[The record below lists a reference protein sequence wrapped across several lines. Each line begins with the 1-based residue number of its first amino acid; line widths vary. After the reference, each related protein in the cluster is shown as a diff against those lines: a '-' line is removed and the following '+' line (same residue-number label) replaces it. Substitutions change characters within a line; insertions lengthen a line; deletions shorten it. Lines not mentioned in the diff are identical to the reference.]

1 MGAPDHATP
10 ASAAGSPPPAAGA
23 PAPRRADASRNRE
36 ALVAAGFE
44 VLSRHPEASMQDVA
58 AASGLGRTTVYRHF
72 PSREA
77 LITALF
83 EEIFTDATRVVGEVL
98 AQTDAPSEAF
108 PRLADELL
116 ALGARYGFLDAHR
129 DLAEQVR
136 RQQRDEPL
144 LAWLDAQIS
153 AGSVKP
159 LGAAWIQA
167 TFGGL
172 IGAAFEEI
180 HAGRETRES
189 ATEKLSATL
198 LAAFAT

>member
-1 MGAPDHATP
+1 MSSTD
-10 ASAAGSPPPAAGA
+10 PAANPSVAGA
-23 PAPRRADASRNRE
+23 ALPATGASAPRRADASRNR
-36 ALVAAGFE
+36 AAVVAAGFE

-83 EEIFTDATRVVGEVL
+83 EEVFGDATRAVEAIL
-98 AQTDAPSEAF
+98 EAADAPAEVF
-108 PRLADELL
+108 PRLAAELL
-116 ALGARYGFLDAHR
+116 DLGDRYGFLEAHR
-129 DLAEQVR
+129 DLGEAVR
-136 RQQRDEPL
+136 RQHRDEPL
-144 LAWLDAQIS
+144 LAWIARQIDAGTLQ
-153 AGSVKP
+153 P

-167 TFGGL
+167 VASM
-172 IGAAFEEI
+172 IIAAAFDEI

-189 ATEKLSATL
+189 AAEKLSVTL

>member
-1 MGAPDHATP
+1 MGAMDRANP
-10 ASAAGSPPPAAGA
+10 ASAADSSPPAAGA

-83 EEIFTDATRVVGEVL
+83 EEIFTDATRLVTALLAEHEAPTEV
-98 AQTDAPSEAF
+98 F
-108 PRLADELL
+108 PRLADELI
-116 ALGARYGFLDAHR
+116 ALGDRYSFLDAHR
-129 DLAEQVR
+129 DLGEKVR
-136 RQQRDEPL
+136 RQERDEPL
-144 LAWLDAQIS
+144 LAWLEAQIT
-153 AGSVKP
+153 AGTVKP
-159 LGAAWIQA
+159 LGATWIQA
-167 TFGGL
+167 AFGGL
-172 IGAAFEEI
+172 VGAAFEEI
-180 HAGRETRES
+180 HAGRETRAS
-189 ATEKLSATL
+189 ATEKLSAIL